1 MEHKSLRV
9 LIIEDDQGIVDTV
22 SAMFHL
28 NWPDIELI
36 SAHTGEDG
44 LTLVKT
50 GNPDLVIL
58 DLGLPD
64 TDGFHVL
71 RGIRRFSEVP
81 IIICT
86 VRGDRADMIK
96 GADLGADDYVVKPF
110 QSSVLKQRVMTQLR
124 KSSYR

>member
-1 MEHKSLRV
+1 MEHKPWRV
-9 LIIEDDQGIVDTV
+9 LIVEDDQGIVDTV
-22 SAMFHL
+22 HAVFQIH
-28 NWPDIELI
+28 WPDIELI

-44 LTLVKT
+44 LVLVET

-64 TDGFHVL
+64 IDGFQVL
-71 RGIRRFSEVP
+71 RGIRRLSQIP

-86 VRGDRADMIK
+86 VRGDGADMIK

-110 QSSVLKQRVMTQLR
+110 EPSALLERVRTQLR